1 MDKNTLTQLINE
13 LTEDDLT
20 KSQKYIANEIGMEN
34 FINISLKTGGGIY
47 CFPNCKN
54 LFMQVIK
61 RHVREEFDGSNYKE
75 LAAKY
80 EISYSTV
87 YSVVKEKISRR

>member
-1 MDKNTLTQLINE
+1 MLPQLQE
-13 LTEDDLT
+13 L
-20 KSQKYIANEIGMEN
+20 
-34 FINISLKTGGGIY
+34 
-47 CFPNCKN
+47 
-54 LFMQVIK
+54 MQVIK